1 MDPTPGQTDLLVHA
15 QILLDELADFHT
27 ETTLAEAAA
36 GRGAHDDVVMATAI
50 AHYVAWRMQGGEQE
64 PLSERRARRQAEKVA
79 RAAAA
84 GPDAPRRDY
93 RNTGCTAEEMK
104 LGVEEDGGDDSVY
117 DSERGSPVF
126 LS

>member
-1 MDPTPGQTDLLVHA
+1 
-15 QILLDELADFHT
+15 
-27 ETTLAEAAA
+27 
-36 GRGAHDDVVMATAI
+36 MATAI